1 MKITDVIETKR
12 YNYSL
17 AEFKKLLNITDD
29 EKIDYI
35 SNMILNDTD
44 GHIIIT
50 TKKLKQSNIGLD
62 KEDKTGELHT
72 LDCCK
77 AEGYKENE
85 NNRTDS
91 DREI

>member
-1 MKITDVIETKR
+1 MKITNVMREKKYVFPLDE
-12 YNYSL
+12 
-17 AEFKKLLNITDD
+17 AKKLLNITAE

-35 SNMILNDTD
+35 HIL
-44 GHIIIT
+44 GSSLYIT
-50 TKKLKQSNIGLD
+50 TREHIQSNIGLD